1 MKLVLLLEETHKEYD
16 YVKREPERE
25 RGPYVDEPYGEL
37 EDEDGVAR
45 VAAVVAACRTCCKGR
60 FAS

>member
-37 EDEDGVAR
+37 EDEDEWI
-45 VAAVVAACRTCCKGR
+45 
-60 FAS
+60 

>member
-1 MKLVLLLEETHKEYD
+1 MKLFLCFLPIIIIYIIMKLVLLLEEAHQEYN

-37 EDEDGVAR
+37 EEEDEWI
-45 VAAVVAACRTCCKGR
+45 
-60 FAS
+60 

>member
-1 MKLVLLLEETHKEYD
+1 MKLFLCFLPIIIIYIIMKLVLLLEETHKEYD

-37 EDEDGVAR
+37 EEEDEWL
-45 VAAVVAACRTCCKGR
+45 
-60 FAS
+60 

>member
-1 MKLVLLLEETHKEYD
+1 MKLFLCFLPIIIIYIIMKLVLLLEETHKEYD

-37 EDEDGVAR
+37 EEEDEWV
-45 VAAVVAACRTCCKGR
+45 
-60 FAS
+60 

>member
-1 MKLVLLLEETHKEYD
+1 MKLFLCFLPIIIIYIIMKLVLLLEETHKEYD

-37 EDEDGVAR
+37 EDEDEWI
-45 VAAVVAACRTCCKGR
+45 
-60 FAS
+60 